1 MEMIVEQLGT
11 TNNVL
16 DRQKFDHHSVWL
28 GRAFD
33 NDVILSDEHVDAAH
47 AKLCFDDEGRL
58 WLEDLGSVNGI
69 RRPRHKAHIE
79 RTEVKSGEV
88 FLIGRSRIRVYLGT
102 HPVAPAVKIR
112 LSEVF
117 LLWLGKPQVT
127 VMLALLFLAAKVLG
141 TWLST
146 IGEFRWSQVIE
157 RNLGEVMTFF
167 ALAVGVYFLSVLFRR
182 GGNFLAHLSLLIL
195 VFLLSSVLEF
205 ALSVAVFSSGDGG
218 YPVLEWLD
226 SARGYLMLFIYL
238 WSILYLAFHISLLRR
253 TLISVVIVAV
263 MLGVNNLPDDSMRRF
278 ASPQAFPL
286 EQQWLPPALLIGEP
300 VPAEEFREDADAL
313 FDTLDEKRS
322 EALEEREAEEAA
334 QGSAINEDTPSDQ
347 VEIESDQGVS
357 EPGDREDTD
366 ETGETGETG
375 ETEETPAESDVEP
388 GPGAP
393 GAEQSVE

>member
-16 DRQKFDHHSVWL
+16 DRQKFDQHSVWL

-33 NDVILSDEHVDAAH
+33 NDVILSDEHVDASH
-47 AKLCFDDEGRL
+47 ARLVFDEDGRL

-79 RTEVKSGEV
+79 RTEVNSGEV
-88 FLIGRSRIRVYLGT
+88 FLIGRSRIRVFLGT
-102 HPVAPAVKIR
+102 HPVPPAVRIR
-112 LSEVF
+112 MSEVF

-127 VMLALLFLAAKVLG
+127 VMLALLFVAAKVLG

-195 VFLLSSVLEF
+195 VFLLSALLEF
-205 ALSVAVFSSGDGG
+205 ALSVAAFSSGDGA
-218 YPVLEWLD
+218 YPVLDWLD

-253 TLISVVIVAV
+253 TLISIAIVAV
-263 MLGVNNLPDDSMRRF
+263 MLGVNNLPEDSMRRF
-278 ASPQAFPL
+278 ASQQAYPL
-286 EQQWLPPALLIGEP
+286 KQQWLPPALLIGEP
-300 VPAEEFREDADAL
+300 VPAESFQEKAEAL
-313 FDTLDEKRS
+313 FDVVDEKRS
-322 EALEEREAEEAA
+322 EALEEREAEDVDSQALP
-334 QGSAINEDTPSDQ
+334 EDDVPTPEE
-347 VEIESDQGVS
+347 EIELEESVPDG
-357 EPGDREDTD
+357 
-366 ETGETGETG
+366 GEA
-375 ETEETPAESDVEP
+375 PAGSVVEA

-393 GAEQSVE
+393 AHGISTPV

>member
-47 AKLCFDDEGRL
+47 AKLVFDDEGRL

-79 RTEVKSGEV
+79 RTEVRSGEV

-102 HPVAPAVKIR
+102 HPVAPTVKIR

-127 VMLALLFLAAKVLG
+127 VMLALVYLAAKVLG
-141 TWLST
+141 AWLST

-182 GGNFLAHLSLLIL
+182 GGNFLAHLSVLIL
-195 VFLLSSVLEF
+195 VFLLSSALEF

-218 YPVLEWLD
+218 YPVLDWLD

-253 TLISVVIVAV
+253 TLISVVVVAV
-263 MLGVNNLPDDSMRRF
+263 MLGVNNLPEDSMRRF
-278 ASPQAFPL
+278 VSQQAFPL
-286 EQQWLPPALLIGEP
+286 KQEWLPPALLLGEP
-300 VPAEEFREDADAL
+300 RPAEEFREDAEAL
-313 FDTLDEKRS
+313 FDAVDEKRS
-322 EALEEREAEEAA
+322 EALEERETEEARS
-334 QGSAINEDTPSDQ
+334 GSGSEEEPS
-347 VEIESDQGVS
+347 SAG
-357 EPGDREDTD
+357 
-366 ETGETGETG
+366 GEA
-375 ETEETPAESDVEP
+375 ETEGGARGPESDVES

-393 GAEQSVE
+393 DAEQPIE

>member
-16 DRQKFDHHSVWL
+16 DRQKFDHHSVWI

-33 NDVILSDEHVDAAH
+33 NDVILSDEHVDAGH
-47 AKLCFDDEGRL
+47 AKLVFDEEGRL

-79 RTEVKSGEV
+79 RTEVRSGEV
-88 FLIGRSRIRVYLGT
+88 FLVGRSRIRVYLGT
-102 HPVAPAVKIR
+102 HPVPPAVKIR
-112 LSEVF
+112 ISEVF

-127 VMLALLFLAAKVLG
+127 VMLALVFLGAKVLG

-146 IGEFRWSQVIE
+146 IGEFRWSLVIE

-182 GGNFLAHLSLLIL
+182 GGNFLAHLSLLVL
-195 VFLLSSVLEF
+195 VFLLSSVLQL
-205 ALSVAVFSSGDGG
+205 ALSVAVFNSGDGG
-218 YPVLEWLD
+218 YPVLDWLD

-253 TLISVVIVAV
+253 TMISVAIVAV

-278 ASPQAFPL
+278 TSQQAFPL
-286 EQQWLPPALLIGEP
+286 EQQWLPPAFLIGEP
-300 VPAEEFREDADAL
+300 VPAEQFRQDAEAL
-313 FDTLDEKRS
+313 FDDIDQKRS
-322 EALEEREAEEAA
+322 EALEEREAEEFE
-334 QGSAINEDTPSDQ
+334 SPSTLEDPATDDQPLPSD
-347 VEIESDQGVS
+347 EAA
-357 EPGDREDTD
+357 EPDDRALED
-366 ETGETGETG
+366 G
-375 ETEETPAESDVEP
+375 SDVQGTSE
-388 GPGAP
+388 
-393 GAEQSVE
+393 

>member
-16 DRQKFDHHSVWL
+16 DRQKFDQHSVWL

-33 NDVILSDEHVDAAH
+33 NDVILSDEHVDASH
-47 AKLCFDDEGRL
+47 ARLVFDEDGRL

-79 RTEVKSGEV
+79 RTEVNSGEV
-88 FLIGRSRIRVYLGT
+88 FLIGRSRIRVFLGT
-102 HPVAPAVKIR
+102 HPVPPAVRIR
-112 LSEVF
+112 MSEVF

-127 VMLALLFLAAKVLG
+127 VMLALLFVAAKVLG

-195 VFLLSSVLEF
+195 VFLLSALLEF
-205 ALSVAVFSSGDGG
+205 ALSVAAFSSGDGA
-218 YPVLEWLD
+218 YPVLDWLD

-253 TLISVVIVAV
+253 TLISIAIVAV
-263 MLGVNNLPDDSMRRF
+263 MLGVNNLPEDSMRRF
-278 ASPQAFPL
+278 ASQQAYPL
-286 EQQWLPPALLIGEP
+286 KQQWLPPALLIGEP
-300 VPAEEFREDADAL
+300 VPAESFQEKAEAL
-313 FDTLDEKRS
+313 FDVVDEKRS
-322 EALEEREAEEAA
+322 EALEEREAEDVDSQALP
-334 QGSAINEDTPSDQ
+334 EDDVPTPEE
-347 VEIESDQGVS
+347 EIELEESVPDG
-357 EPGDREDTD
+357 
-366 ETGETGETG
+366 GEA
-375 ETEETPAESDVEP
+375 PAGSVVEA

-393 GAEQSVE
+393 AAEQPVE

>member
-16 DRQKFDHHSVWL
+16 DRHKFDQHSVCL

-33 NDVILSDEHVDAAH
+33 NDVILSDEHADASH
-47 AKLCFDDEGRL
+47 AKLSFDDEGRL

-127 VMLALLFLAAKVLG
+127 VMLALVFLASKVLG
-141 TWLST
+141 AWLST
-146 IGEFRWSQVIE
+146 IGEFRWSQVVE
-157 RNLGEVMTFF
+157 RNLGEVITFL

-182 GGNFLAHLSLLIL
+182 GGNFLAHLSLLIM
-195 VFLLSSVLEF
+195 VFLLSSVLDF
-205 ALSVAVFSSGDGG
+205 VLSIMVFSSGDGW
-218 YPVLEWLD
+218 YPLLDGLD
-226 SARGYLMLFIYL
+226 SASGYLMLFIYL
-238 WSILYLAFHISLLRR
+238 WSILYLAFHIPLLRR
-253 TLISVVIVAV
+253 TLISVAIVAV

-278 ASPQAFPL
+278 ATQQVLPL
-286 EQQWLPPALLIGEP
+286 EQQWLPPALLIGNPES
-300 VPAEEFREDADAL
+300 AEAFRDDVKAL
-313 FDTLDEKRS
+313 FESVNEKRA
-322 EALEEREAEEAA
+322 EALEEREAEDAES
-334 QGSAINEDTPSDQ
+334 SAGTQEDTTS
-347 VEIESDQGVS
+347 
-357 EPGDREDTD
+357 PG
-366 ETGETGETG
+366 
-375 ETEETPAESDVEP
+375 EETDPDGRKPDDDQPAPESDVDP

-393 GAEQSVE
+393 GAEQPIE

>member
-1 MEMIVEQLGT
+1 MEMIIEQLGT

-33 NDVILSDEHVDAAH
+33 NDVILSDEHVDASH
-47 AKLCFDDEGRL
+47 AKLVFDEEGRL

-79 RTEVKSGEV
+79 RAEVTSGEV
-88 FLIGRSRIRVYLGT
+88 FLVGRSRIRVYLGT
-102 HPVAPAVKIR
+102 HPVPPAVKIR
-112 LSEVF
+112 ISEVF

-127 VMLALLFLAAKVLG
+127 VMLALVFLAAKVLG

-146 IGEFRWSQVIE
+146 IGEFRWSLVIE

-182 GGNFLAHLSLLIL
+182 GGNFLAHLSLLVL

-205 ALSVAVFSSGDGG
+205 ALSVALFSSGDGG
-218 YPVLEWLD
+218 YPVLDWLD
-226 SARGYLMLFIYL
+226 SARGYLMLFVYL

-253 TLISVVIVAV
+253 TLISGAIVAV

-278 ASPQAFPL
+278 ASQQVFPL
-286 EQQWLPPALLIGEP
+286 EQQWLPPALLVGQP
-300 VPAEEFREDADAL
+300 LSAGEFRDDAGAL
-313 FDTLDEKRS
+313 FDVLDEKRA
-322 EALEEREAEEAA
+322 EALEVREAEE
-334 QGSAINEDTPSDQ
+334 
-347 VEIESDQGVS
+347 IESASGVEAS
-357 EPGDREDTD
+357 PPENAPPS
-366 ETGETGETG
+366 GE
-375 ETEETPAESDVEP
+375 EEVEP
-388 GPGAP
+388 GESAPDDGSDVDPGPGTP
-393 GAEQSVE
+393 GAEQPVE

>member
-1 MEMIVEQLGT
+1 MIVEQLGT

-16 DRQKFDHHSVWL
+16 DRQKFDQHSVWL

-33 NDVILSDEHVDAAH
+33 NDVILSDEHVDASH
-47 AKLCFDDEGRL
+47 ARLVFDEDGRL

-79 RTEVKSGEV
+79 RTEVNSGEV
-88 FLIGRSRIRVYLGT
+88 FLIGRSRIRVFLGT
-102 HPVAPAVKIR
+102 HPVPPAVRIR
-112 LSEVF
+112 MSEVF

-127 VMLALLFLAAKVLG
+127 VMLALLFVAAKVLG

-195 VFLLSSVLEF
+195 VFLLSALLEF
-205 ALSVAVFSSGDGG
+205 ALSVAAFSSGDGA
-218 YPVLEWLD
+218 YPVLDWLD

-253 TLISVVIVAV
+253 TLISIAIVAV
-263 MLGVNNLPDDSMRRF
+263 MLGVNNLPEDSMRRF
-278 ASPQAFPL
+278 ASQQAYPL
-286 EQQWLPPALLIGEP
+286 KQQWLPPALLIGEP
-300 VPAEEFREDADAL
+300 VPAESFQEKAEAL
-313 FDTLDEKRS
+313 FDVVDEKRS
-322 EALEEREAEEAA
+322 EALEEREAEDVDSQALP
-334 QGSAINEDTPSDQ
+334 EDDVPTPEE
-347 VEIESDQGVS
+347 EIELEESVPDG
-357 EPGDREDTD
+357 
-366 ETGETGETG
+366 GEA
-375 ETEETPAESDVEP
+375 PAGSVVEA

-393 GAEQSVE
+393 AAEQPVE

>member
-16 DRQKFDHHSVWL
+16 DRQKFDQHSVWL

-33 NDVILSDEHVDAAH
+33 NDVILTDEHVDGSH
-47 AKLCFDDEGRL
+47 AKLVFDGEGRL

-69 RRPRHKAHIE
+69 RRLRHKARIE
-79 RTEVKSGEV
+79 RTEVHSGEV
-88 FLIGRSRIRVYLGT
+88 FLIGRSRVRVYLGS

-112 LSEVF
+112 MSEVF

-127 VMLALLFLAAKVLG
+127 VMLAVVFLATRVMG

-157 RNLGEVMTFF
+157 RNLGEVMTFI

-195 VFLLSSVLEF
+195 VFLLSALLEF

-218 YPVLEWLD
+218 YPILDWLD

-253 TLISVVIVAV
+253 TLISVVFVAS
-263 MLGVNNLPDDSMRRF
+263 MIGVNNLPDDSMRRF
-278 ASPQAFPL
+278 ISQQSFPL
-286 EQQWLPPALLIGEP
+286 KQQWLPPALLIGKP
-300 VPAEEFREDADAL
+300 VPADEFSEQAEAL
-313 FDTLDEKRS
+313 FDFLDEKRI
-322 EALEEREAEEAA
+322 EALEEREDE
-334 QGSAINEDTPSDQ
+334 QTDS
-347 VEIESDQGVS
+347 EST
-357 EPGDREDTD
+357 TD
-366 ETGETGETG
+366 
-375 ETEETPAESDVEP
+375 EETPSAEVEADPDERAPNTGEADDAGDTEAAPAESAAGS

-393 GAEQSVE
+393 GAEQPVE

>member
-16 DRQKFDHHSVWL
+16 DRQKFDRHSVWL

-33 NDVILSDEHVDAAH
+33 NDVILSDEHVDASH
-47 AKLCFDDEGRL
+47 AKLFFDDEGRL

-79 RTEVKSGEV
+79 RTEVRSGEV
-88 FLIGRSRIRVYLGT
+88 FLIGRSRVRVYVGS

-112 LSEVF
+112 TSEVF

-127 VMLALLFLAAKVLG
+127 VILALVFVAAKILE

-182 GGNFLAHLSLLIL
+182 GGNFLAHLSVLIL

-218 YPVLEWLD
+218 YPLLDWLD

-253 TLISVVIVAV
+253 TLISVAIVAV
-263 MLGVNNLPDDSMRRF
+263 MLGVNNLPEDSTRRF
-278 ASPQAFPL
+278 AGQQAFPL
-286 EQQWLPPALLIGEP
+286 KQQWLPPALLIGEP
-300 VPAEEFREDADAL
+300 RPAEAFREDAETL
-313 FDTLDEKRS
+313 FDVVDEKRA
-322 EALEEREAEEAA
+322 EALEEREAEEA
-334 QGSAINEDTPSDQ
+334 GSETATEHDAPTAEED
-347 VEIESDQGVS
+347 IEPEATVPDGS
-357 EPGDREDTD
+357 EA
-366 ETGETGETG
+366 
-375 ETEETPAESDVEP
+375 PAESVVEPGLEP

-393 GAEQSVE
+393 GAEQPVE

>member
-1 MEMIVEQLGT
+1 MIIEQLGT

-33 NDVILSDEHVDAAH
+33 NDVILSDEHVDATH
-47 AKLCFDDEGRL
+47 AKLAFDEEGRL

-79 RTEVKSGEV
+79 RSEVRSGEV
-88 FLIGRSRIRVYLGT
+88 FLIGRSRIRVFLGT
-102 HPVAPAVKIR
+102 HPVPPAVKIR

-117 LLWLGKPQVT
+117 LLWLGKPQVA
-127 VMLALLFLAAKVLG
+127 VMLALVFLAAKVLG

-146 IGEFRWSQVIE
+146 IGEFRWSQVID
-157 RNLGEVMTFF
+157 RNLGEVITFF

-195 VFLLSSVLEF
+195 VFLLSSVLDF

-218 YPVLEWLD
+218 YAVLDWLD
-226 SARGYLMLFIYL
+226 SASGYLMLFIYL

-253 TLISVVIVAV
+253 TLISTVVVAV

-278 ASPQAFPL
+278 ASQQAFPL
-286 EQQWLPPALLIGEP
+286 KQQWLPPAFLLGEP
-300 VPAEEFREDADAL
+300 VPVEAFRHDMDAL
-313 FDTLDEKRS
+313 FDVLDEKRA
-322 EALEEREAEEAA
+322 EALEERKAEEVEPASATESPAA
-334 QGSAINEDTPSDQ
+334 DEETAPPEEETAPD
-347 VEIESDQGVS
+347 EAA
-357 EPGDREDTD
+357 PGD
-366 ETGETGETG
+366 G
-375 ETEETPAESDVEP
+375 SDVDP
-388 GPGAP
+388 GPGTP
-393 GAEQSVE
+393 GAEQPVE

>member
-1 MEMIVEQLGT
+1 MEVIVEQLGT

-47 AKLCFDDEGRL
+47 AKLVFDEEGCL

-79 RTEVKSGEV
+79 RTEVRSGDV

-102 HPVAPAVKIR
+102 HAVAPAVKIR

-127 VMLALLFLAAKVLG
+127 VMLALVYLAAKVLG
-141 TWLST
+141 AWLST
-146 IGEFRWSQVIE
+146 VGEFRWSQVIE
-157 RNLGEVMTFF
+157 RNLGEVITFF

-182 GGNFLAHLSLLIL
+182 GGNFLAHLSVLIL
-195 VFLLSSVLEF
+195 VFLLSSALELVL
-205 ALSVAVFSSGDGG
+205 SIAVFNSGDGA
-218 YPVLEWLD
+218 YPVLDWLD
-226 SARGYLMLFIYL
+226 SASGYLMLFIYL

-253 TLISVVIVAV
+253 TLISVVVVAV
-263 MLGVNNLPDDSMRRF
+263 MLGVNNLPEDSMRRF
-278 ASPQAFPL
+278 TTQQAFPL
-286 EQQWLPPALLIGEP
+286 KQQWLPPALFIGEP
-300 VPAEEFREDADAL
+300 VPAEEFREDAEAL
-313 FDTLDEKRS
+313 FDVLDEKRS
-322 EALEEREAEEAA
+322 EALEERESAEAESGAGTNA
-334 QGSAINEDTPSDQ
+334 DTPSAQ
-347 VEIESDQGVS
+347 AEPEEGV
-357 EPGDREDTD
+357 PGAEDADVTD
-366 ETGETGETG
+366 DP
-375 ETEETPAESDVEP
+375 PADSGVEP

-393 GAEQSVE
+393 GTEQPVE

>member
-33 NDVILSDEHVDAAH
+33 NDVILSDEHVDASH
-47 AKLCFDDEGRL
+47 AKLVFDEEGRL

-69 RRPRHKAHIE
+69 RRPRHKAHID
-79 RTEVKSGEV
+79 RTEVRSGEV

-112 LSEVF
+112 MSEVF

-127 VMLALLFLAAKVLG
+127 VVLALIFVAAKVLG

-157 RNLGEVMTFF
+157 RNLGEVITFF

-195 VFLLSSVLEF
+195 VFLLSAGLEF
-205 ALSVAVFSSGDGG
+205 ALSIAVFSSGDGG
-218 YPVLEWLD
+218 YPALEWLD

-253 TLISVVIVAV
+253 TMISVVIVAV
-263 MLGVNNLPDDSMRRF
+263 VLGVNNLPEDSTRRF
-278 ASPQAFPL
+278 IVQQSFPL
-286 EQQWLPPALLIGEP
+286 KQQWLPPALLIGQP
-300 VPAEEFREDADAL
+300 MPASAFRQDAEAL
-313 FDTLDEKRS
+313 FERVDEERS
-322 EALEEREAEEAA
+322 EALAEREREAGESASGDDDGTPPAVEE
-334 QGSAINEDTPSDQ
+334 D
-347 VEIESDQGVS
+347 IEPDDSG
-357 EPGDREDTD
+357 P
-366 ETGETGETG
+366 ETGDAAAGSG
-375 ETEETPAESDVEP
+375 VEA

-393 GAEQSVE
+393 DAEEPVE

>member
-33 NDVILSDEHVDAAH
+33 NDVILSDEHVDASH
-47 AKLCFDDEGRL
+47 AKLFFDDEGRL

-69 RRPRHKAHIE
+69 RRPRHKAHID

-88 FLIGRSRIRVYLGT
+88 FLIGRSRIRVFLGT

-127 VMLALLFLAAKVLG
+127 VMLALVFLAAKVLG

-146 IGEFRWSQVIE
+146 IGEFRWSQVVE

-195 VFLLSSVLEF
+195 VFLLSSALEF
-205 ALSVAVFSSGDGG
+205 GLSVAVFSSGDRG
-218 YPVLEWLD
+218 YDLLDWLD

-253 TLISVVIVAV
+253 TLISVAIVLV

-278 ASPQAFPL
+278 AGQQSFPL
-286 EQQWLPPALLIGEP
+286 EQQWLPPALLIGAP
-300 VPAEEFREDADAL
+300 MPAEAFRKDAEAL
-313 FDTLDEKRS
+313 FDILDEKRT
-322 EALEEREAEEAA
+322 EALEERKADEVESVSESTGDA
-334 QGSAINEDTPSDQ
+334 PSDAGDMAPD
-347 VEIESDQGVS
+347 ESA
-357 EPGDREDTD
+357 P
-366 ETGETGETG
+366 
-375 ETEETPAESDVEP
+375 ETEDPPSGVEAS
-388 GPGAP
+388 PGAP
-393 GAEQSVE
+393 VAEQSTE

>member
-33 NDVILSDEHVDAAH
+33 NDVILSDEHVDATH
-47 AKLCFDDEGRL
+47 AKLVFDEEGRL

-69 RRPRHKAHIE
+69 RRPRHKALIQ
-79 RTEVKSGEV
+79 RTEVRSGEI
-88 FLIGRSRIRVYLGT
+88 FLIGRSRVRVLLGT
-102 HPVAPAVKIR
+102 HPVPPAVKIR

-127 VMLALLFLAAKVLG
+127 VMLAIVFLAAKILG

-146 IGEFRWSQVIE
+146 IGEFRWSQVID
-157 RNLGEVMTFF
+157 RNLGEVITFF

-195 VFLLSSVLEF
+195 VFLLSSALDF
-205 ALSVAVFSSGDGG
+205 ALSVAVFNSGDGG
-218 YPVLEWLD
+218 YAVLDWMD
-226 SARGYLMLFIYL
+226 SASGYLMLFIYL

-253 TLISVVIVAV
+253 TLISTVVVAV

-278 ASPQAFPL
+278 ASQQAFPL
-286 EQQWLPPALLIGEP
+286 KQEWLPPVFLMGEP
-300 VPAEEFREDADAL
+300 VPVEDFRRDADAL
-313 FDTLDEKRS
+313 FDALDEKRA
-322 EALEEREAEEAA
+322 EALEEREAEKAESASTIEAPA
-334 QGSAINEDTPSDQ
+334 TEDKAPSEGEGTGFEPAPAPDDDGSG
-347 VEIESDQGVS
+347 IES
-357 EPGDREDTD
+357 
-366 ETGETGETG
+366 
-375 ETEETPAESDVEP
+375 

-393 GAEQSVE
+393 DAEQALE